1 MVTRKSVYFLLILVL
16 STVQFL
22 SADEAVKATS
32 MLTGEPLIVS
42 AYEYDCSQAHFEG
55 KLQDLY
61 VDIDHNN
68 MTVQPGCSW
77 LSLSKITA
85 FPYGEKLLL
94 VVTVDPSVDISCI
107 TGIRWSFME
116 NSRRTYGGK
125 SGVEVSIIKGA
136 GVPENQIPASADQ
149 IITKLGVGP
158 VYPPLPQSVYGLLPN
173 SGEPVDEITIKSNQS
188 WVIVRAFEPG
198 VSKVLVS
205 AATGKNVVSPEI
217 EYAVNWTAKCKPL
230 KQKQDLQVNVVEHTS
245 SSDPFT
251 FSNATHQFINYSIE
265 VKDISDY
272 YQNPTASCVPP
283 ILYPPIDYNLRF
295 RIDPLQNPLGGT
307 PWHDAYWVDWGLC
320 SNTIRDNHYFNRL
333 NWELSGLSTPS
344 PYSQTAVWQYKTII
358 PTINGADPGKIQTDS
373 AYVVFKAYN
382 DINGD
387 LFYYYRAKER
397 SVDAS
402 VDYWGDSYSDSVA
415 ISFPGLYRD
424 INDESTT
431 IEYGP
436 AELIGGLQVTWNG
449 GVATLTNQGGTIYV
463 IYAEDK
469 TGNPKW
475 LINPYLT
482 AGSIPAPGVT
492 HGDWIYYQTITNNN
506 TGSGHQPVIARQVK
520 VRVQ

>member
-16 STVQFL
+16 STVHLL
-22 SADEAVKATS
+22 SAQ
-32 MLTGEPLIVS
+32 PLVVS

-55 KLQDLY
+55 KLQNLY

-94 VVTVDPSVDISCI
+94 VVTVDPSVDLSCV

-125 SGVEVSIIKGA
+125 YGVEVSIIKGA
-136 GVPENQIPASADQ
+136 GVAESQIPASADQ

-158 VYPPLPQSVYGLLPN
+158 VYPPLPQAVYGLLPN
-173 SGEPVDEITIKSNQS
+173 SGEPVDEIAIKANQS

-205 AATGKNVVSPEI
+205 TATGKNVVSPEI
-217 EYAVNWTAKCKPL
+217 EYAVNWTAKCSPL

-307 PWHDAYWVDWGLC
+307 SWPDAYWVDWGLC

-333 NWELSGLSTPS
+333 NWELNGLVPPPPTP
-344 PYSQTAVWQYKTII
+344 YLQRTVWQYKTII
-358 PTINGADPGKIQTDS
+358 PTVNGAKPGKVQKDS
-373 AYVVFKAYN
+373 TYVVFKAYN
-382 DINGD
+382 DINGT

-402 VDYWGDSYSDSVA
+402 LDYWGNSFSDSIA
-415 ISFPGLYRD
+415 TSFPGWYRD

-431 IEYGP
+431 IEYQP
-436 AELIGGLQVTWNG
+436 DEKLGGLEVTWNNS
-449 GVATLTNQGGTIYV
+449 AASLRNQGGTIYV
-463 IYAEDK
+463 IYAENSAG
-469 TGNPKW
+469 TLKW

-482 AGSIPAPGVT
+482 AGTISAPGVT